1 VEGFRLSLDS
11 QGRGLLRGVDSHAWA
26 EYWTG
31 SAWLTVEPTPPFDS
45 EDPYD
50 YWDLGDRASF
60 RQLSAIF
67 GPPRTAAGAARL
79 PGQAEQSQPVSPLV
93 LYFGLAFAALIL
105 GVVGYRLI
113 ALGNPVNRIRRRAA
127 ALVRR
132 GRRNGVDG
140 PERIGWTAWAKA
152 MAEPSAEDIARTM
165 LSITFDRGE

>member
-1 VEGFRLSLDS
+1 
-11 QGRGLLRGVDSHAWA
+11 
-26 EYWTG
+26 
-31 SAWLTVEPTPPFDS
+31 
-45 EDPYD
+45 
-50 YWDLGDRASF
+50 
-60 RQLSAIF
+60 
-67 GPPRTAAGAARL
+67 
-79 PGQAEQSQPVSPLV
+79 LV